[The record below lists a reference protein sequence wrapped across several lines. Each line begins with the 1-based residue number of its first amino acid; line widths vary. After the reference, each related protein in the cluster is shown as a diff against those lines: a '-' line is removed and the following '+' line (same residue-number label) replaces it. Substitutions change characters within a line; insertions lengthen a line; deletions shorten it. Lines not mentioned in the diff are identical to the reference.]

1 MSSDHQIVADAFAA
15 WSAGTGYVTSIFAP
29 DMRWEIVGRSA
40 VSKRY
45 DSTQQFLDEVLHPFG
60 ARFSADSPF
69 RPVNIRAIYAD
80 DEQRTVAV
88 VWDGE
93 GTAARLGR
101 PTTPW
106 MARLFGPGV
115 GQLKLVPGGR
125 LDWLVGGTPS
135 ELPERYAEL
144 SPLHRVHPGCP
155 PTLLVHGEHDQMAPV
170 AAMRRLE
177 QVGVPVTGV
186 PTPDRPRLRPGGHRL
201 VTAGPHGHPRPG
213 ALPGHPGRHRPTS
226 RSPVR
231 TPRAHPMS
239 QQQADGESEG
249 RPSIEG
255 RDRG

>member
-1 MSSDHQIVADAFAA
+1 M
-15 WSAGTGYVTSIFAP
+15 AG
-29 DMRWEIVGRSA
+29 RR
-40 VSKRY
+40 
-45 DSTQQFLDEVLHPFG
+45 
-60 ARFSADSPF
+60 
-69 RPVNIRAIYAD
+69 
-80 DEQRTVAV
+80 
-88 VWDGE
+88 
-93 GTAARLGR
+93 
-101 PTTPW
+101 
-106 MARLFGPGV
+106 
-115 GQLKLVPGGR
+115 
-125 LDWLVGGTPS
+125 TPS

-155 PTLLVHGEHDQMAPV
+155 PTLLVHGEHDQTAPV

-239 QQQADGESEG
+239 QQQADGEPEG
-249 RPSIEG
+249 RPSIEAGIALKGTCDEDPIGHTTEARAVG
-255 RDRG
+255 RQPGGRAAPRSCRRTFRPCHRNTRASVFIGVSALE